1 MMGARLQLGPVGIW
15 SVQFRTGDRGQ
26 AREAIAELEELGFG
40 TLWVPESGTKQILD
54 VADELLAAST
64 KIVIA
69 SGILNI
75 WMHEPDEVV
84 TAVRKFDKDHPER
97 FLLGLGVSHASLV
110 EPATGRRYARPRSM
124 MIDFLDALD
133 AATPPVGSSERVL
146 AALGPKMLELA
157 RDRALGAH
165 PYCVPVQHT
174 AVARETLGAGPI
186 LAPEL
191 KAVLV
196 EDATIAR
203 ELARAHLDHYL
214 EMPNYA
220 NNLLRFGFTEE
231 DFGNGGSDRLVD
243 SLVAWGS
250 PEVVAARVADHHAA
264 GADHVCINVIA
275 ADTSKF
281 PIDEWRAI
289 ADALH

>member
-1 MMGARLQLGPVGIW
+1 MGATLQLGPVGIW
-15 SVQFRTGDRGQ
+15 SLQFRTGDRGQ
-26 AREAIAELEELGFG
+26 AREAISELEELDFG
-40 TLWVPESGTKQILD
+40 TLWIPESGTKAILG
-54 VADELLAAST
+54 VASELLEAST

-75 WMHEPDEVV
+75 WMHEPDEVLA
-84 TAVRKFDKDHPER
+84 AVRQFDRDHPER

-110 EPATGRRYARPRSM
+110 EPTGRQYTRPRSM
-124 MIDFLDALD
+124 MVDFLDALD
-133 AATPPVGSSERVL
+133 AATPPIEPSERVL
-146 AALGPKMLELA
+146 AALGPRMLELA

-174 AVARETLGAGPI
+174 AFARETLGTGPV

-191 KAVLV
+191 KAVLI
-196 EDATIAR
+196 EDATTAR
-203 ELARAHLDHYL
+203 EVARAHLEHYL
-214 EMPNYA
+214 EMPNYT
-220 NNLLRFGFTEE
+220 NNLLRFGFTED

-250 PEVVAARVADHHAA
+250 PEVVASRVRDHDAA

-275 ADTSKF
+275 SDTSKF

-289 ADALH
+289 AGALH

>member
-1 MMGARLQLGPVGIW
+1 MMGAKLQLGPVGIW
-15 SVQFRTGDRGQ
+15 SLQFRTGDRGQ
-26 AREAIAELEELGFG
+26 AREAISELEELGFG
-40 TLWVPESGTKQILD
+40 TLWIPESGTKAILD
-54 VADELLAAST
+54 VAAELLAAST
-64 KIVIA
+64 KIVVA

-75 WMHEPDEVV
+75 WMHEPDEVLS
-84 TAVRKFDKDHPER
+84 AVRRFDAEHPER

-110 EPATGRRYARPRSM
+110 EPTGRQYARPRSL
-124 MIDFLDALD
+124 MIEFLDALD
-133 AATPPVGSSERVL
+133 AATPPVEASKRVL

-174 AVARETLGAGPI
+174 AAARETLGAGPI

-191 KAVLV
+191 KAVLI
-196 EDATIAR
+196 EDPTVAR
-203 ELARAHLDHYL
+203 ELARTHLDHYL
-214 EMPNYA
+214 EMPNYT
-220 NNLLRFGFTEE
+220 NNLLRFGYTED

-243 SLVAWGS
+243 ALVAWGS
-250 PEVVAARVADHHAA
+250 PEVVAARVRDHQAA
-264 GADHVCINVIA
+264 GADHVCINVIP
-275 ADTSKF
+275 ADASKF

>member
-1 MMGARLQLGPVGIW
+1 MGAKLQLGPVGIW
-15 SVQFRTGDRGQ
+15 SLQFRTGDRGQ

-40 TLWVPESGTKQILD
+40 TLWIPESGTKAILD
-54 VADELLAAST
+54 VAAELLAAST
-64 KIVIA
+64 KIIVA

-75 WMHEPDEVV
+75 WMHEPDEVLA
-84 TAVRKFDKDHPER
+84 AVRTFDAAHPDR

-110 EPATGRRYARPRSM
+110 EPTGRQYARPRSL
-124 MIDFLDALD
+124 MIEFLDALD
-133 AATPPVGSSERVL
+133 EATPPVEPSKRVL

-174 AVARETLGAGPI
+174 AAARETLGAGPI

-191 KAVLV
+191 KAVLI
-196 EDATIAR
+196 EDPTDAR

-214 EMPNYA
+214 EMPNYT
-220 NNLLRFGFTEE
+220 NNLLRFGYTED
-231 DFGNGGSDRLVD
+231 DFGSGGSDRLVD
-243 SLVAWGS
+243 ALVAWGS
-250 PEVVAARVADHHAA
+250 PEVVAARVRDHQAA
-264 GADHVCINVIA
+264 GADHVCINVIP